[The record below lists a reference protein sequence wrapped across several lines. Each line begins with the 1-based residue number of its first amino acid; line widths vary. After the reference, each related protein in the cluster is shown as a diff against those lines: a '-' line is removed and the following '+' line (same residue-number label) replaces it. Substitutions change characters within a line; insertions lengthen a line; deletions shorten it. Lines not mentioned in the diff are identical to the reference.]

1 LHNATSS
8 RDNGFPIVIHADDFG
23 ETTSITDGIRR
34 AIEAGILTSTSI
46 MANMPATAYALQSV
60 RSLAAQASF
69 GVHLN
74 LCEGRPLT
82 LTATLNDASGEFH
95 PKRMLIRRALS
106 GMLSLGELQREIAA
120 QIALIRDAG
129 VSISHVDGHKHLHQL
144 PIVSTAVA
152 NVLPRFRIKRVRVTR
167 FQSFAALGKAGTLLR
182 ELAAWRAARIFRK
195 AGLHSPVRTLDL
207 GEILQ
212 KGFGRRGP
220 RSLVDARGA
229 VELYCHPVLAES
241 IAEKPGSHQRSQELD
256 YLLSAQFR
264 ELLDQVGARRVSY
277 WEVG

>member
-1 LHNATSS
+1 MHDATSRS
-8 RDNGFPIVIHADDFG
+8 DNGFPIVIHADDFG

-34 AIEAGILTSTSI
+34 AIEAGALTSTSI
-46 MANMPATAYALQSV
+46 MANMPATAYALRNV
-60 RSLAAQASF
+60 RPLSGQASF

-82 LTATLNDASGEFH
+82 PATTLKGASGEFH

-106 GMLSLGELQREIAA
+106 GRLALPELEQEIAA

-144 PIVSTAVA
+144 PIISTAVA
-152 NVLPRFRIKRVRVTR
+152 NVLPRFRIGRVRVTR
-167 FQSFAALGKAGTLLR
+167 LQSVAALGKSGTLLR

-195 AGLHSPVRTLDL
+195 AGLHSPVRTVDL
-207 GEILQ
+207 GEILR
-212 KGFGRRGP
+212 KGFGRHGP
-220 RSLVDARGA
+220 GSLVDSRGA
-229 VELYCHPVLAES
+229 VELCCHPALDEP
-241 IAEKPGSHQRSQELD
+241 IAAKPSSHRRSQELD

-264 ELLDQVGARRVSY
+264 ELLNQVGARPVSY